1 MTTTTTTTTSSAASY
16 VQLENPPVVIQE
28 KQSALQSSPI
38 VDRQKALLLHGAHQQ
53 YTLVTDHIVPEILRV
68 GEILVK
74 VVTIGLNP
82 VDWKGPY
89 VFDISYLSLCDS
101 DCPSAPP
108 FPSPYIPYTPPPSQD
123 EHGHNVN

>member
-1 MTTTTTTTTSSAASY
+1 MTTTTTTTTSSASY

-53 YTLVTDHIVPEILRV
+53 YTLVTDHIVPEILRD

-74 VVTIGLNP
+74 VVAIGLNP
-82 VDWKGPY
+82 IDWKGPY
-89 VFDISYLSLCDS
+89 VFLLYLSPLRLGMPLCAAS
-101 DCPSAPP
+101 PVPLLSIYTHTPIHPLPP
-108 FPSPYIPYTPPPSQD
+108 
-123 EHGHNVN
+123 G